1 MILTDREIK
10 LALKKKLI
18 AIDPAPAT
26 NAYASTSVDLTLD
39 PLLRIFRNTGAGVII
54 DPGLPGYQVKQ
65 LLLGV
70 TDPFTIPADG
80 WDFARGTL
88 ILGWTK
94 ERVELNLKA
103 KLAARVEGKSSLA
116 RLGLGIHITAPT
128 IHAGFVGTIQ
138 LEMINHGPS
147 HIKLRPHMP
156 ICQLIFEMTKGV
168 PEKAYKGQFSG
179 HRRQVNLNFLFPLL
193 NYPGVLRNALPTQR
207 KIVKA

>member
-1 MILTDREIK
+1 MIFPDREIK
-10 LALKKKLI
+10 IALKKKLI
-18 AIDPAPAT
+18 TIDPAP
-26 NAYASTSVDLTLD
+26 NSSAYASTSVDLTLD
-39 PLLRIFRNTGAGVII
+39 PLLRIFRNTGPGVII

-65 LLLGV
+65 LLNGV
-70 TDPFTIPADG
+70 TDPFTIPVGG
-80 WDFARGTL
+80 WDFPRGTL
-88 ILGWTK
+88 VLGWTK

-138 LEMINHGPS
+138 LEMFNHGPNL
-147 HIKLRPHMP
+147 IKLRPDMP

-179 HRRQVNLNFLFPLL
+179 Q
-193 NYPGVLRNALPTQR
+193 
-207 KIVKA
+207 KAS

>member
-10 LALKKKLI
+10 SALKKKLI

-70 TDPFTIPADG
+70 TDPFTIPASG
-80 WDFARGTL
+80 FDFARGTL

-138 LEMINHGPS
+138 LEMINHGPN

-179 HRRQVNLNFLFPLL
+179 Q
-193 NYPGVLRNALPTQR
+193 
-207 KIVKA
+207 KAS